1 MFKAGRFS
9 CRHSS
14 HQLFAVN
21 RAHGFA
27 GLGVIGG
34 AQLHATVQ
42 IQLQRFCGEAKHI
55 EAVADGGTFPVV
67 PGAVQG
73 EGNRA
78 VVRTP
83 GKRGEGLSAGGGRS
97 QPRARAVLTRSGAGR
112 GGTPL
117 WRLGAASAWPNTC

>member
-1 MFKAGRFS
+1 MFKVVRFN
-9 CRHSS
+9 CRDSS
-14 HQLFAVN
+14 QLLAVN

-34 AQLHATVQ
+34 AQLHGTVQ
-42 IQLQRFCGEAKHI
+42 IQFQRFCGEAKHI
-55 EAVADGGTFPVV
+55 KAVADGGTFPVV
-67 PGAVQG
+67 AGAVQG

-83 GKRGEGLSAGGGRS
+83 GKGGRFERQRGKS
-97 QPRARAVLTRSGAGR
+97 QPRARTVLTHSGAGR
-112 GGTPL
+112 DGTPL